1 MSLEHAL
8 RGNTQKISRRI
19 KRPEAA
25 EYLGLAESTLAKM
38 AMTGDGP
45 EMIRVGKRSV
55 VYDTDALDRY
65 LAKRVRRSTND
76 DGSRAFA

>member
-1 MSLEHAL
+1 MSADPI
-8 RGNTQKISRRI
+8 QVSRRV

-25 EYLGLAESTLAKM
+25 QYLGLAESTLAKM

-55 VYDTDALDRY
+55 VYDTAALDAFLNTR
-65 LAKRVRRSTND
+65 RRRSTSD
-76 DGSRAFA
+76 DGTAAVAA

>member
-1 MSLEHAL
+1 MLTEP
-8 RGNTQKISRRI
+8 TPISRRI

-25 EYLGLAESTLAKM
+25 QYIGLAESTLAKM

-55 VYDTDALDRY
+55 VYDTAALDTF
-65 LAKRVRRSTND
+65 LNARRRKSTSD
-76 DGSRAFA
+76 DGTAAVAA

>member
-1 MSLEHAL
+1 MSTAP
-8 RGNTQKISRRI
+8 TPISRRI

-25 EYLGLAESTLAKM
+25 QYIGLAESTLAKM

-55 VYDTDALDRY
+55 VYDTAALDAF
-65 LAKRVRRSTND
+65 LNARRRKSTSD
-76 DGSRAFA
+76 DGTAAVAA